1 MKQDI
6 TRIENVKQGNRS
18 TILKLIRKDSVIS
31 RADIAKLTGLTRSA
45 VSTIVSDLARLG
57 YIRDIGK
64 GESSGGKKPIL
75 VGLRKNSAYAIGI
88 ELADAS
94 HIRGVLCNLNGDIV
108 HRKEVA
114 YRNQF
119 SDILEKTA
127 AVVDGLR
134 AKVPGRRV
142 KGIGISA
149 SAIVDHSTQEITRSS
164 YFDIAGKGLVRR
176 LAERFDLPI
185 FLEADA
191 YAAAMAEKQFGVG
204 APYNH
209 LLYFNVKRGIGLGI
223 IIDGQIYYGGF
234 DGAGEI
240 GRTIIYPEP
249 KRVEY
254 SPSFHLENRLSE
266 QSIVE
271 AVHRVKGTTIPY
283 RKIIRM
289 KREGDEEIRILFN
302 QLAEYLAYAVGTIAN
317 AFNPEAIILGGRVD
331 EFGERFLSYFKNCLY
346 HILEPQFI
354 DKIQVFLSKFGSDAP
369 AFGGAVVVINKIFD
383 LEL

>member
-1 MKQDI
+1 MKPDI
-6 TRIENVKQGNRS
+6 TRIQNVKQGNRS
-18 TILKLIRKDSVIS
+18 TILKLIKQNEVIS
-31 RADIAKLTGLTRSA
+31 RADIAKQTGLTRSG
-45 VSTIVSDLARLG
+45 VGTIVSDLIKLG
-57 YIRDIGK
+57 YVWDIGE

-75 VGLRKNSAYAIGI
+75 VGIRRNSAYAIGV

-108 HRKEVA
+108 HRKEIP
-114 YRNQF
+114 YKNQF
-119 SDILEKTA
+119 PDILEKTVS
-127 AVVDGLR
+127 VVDDLQAR
-134 AKVPGRRV
+134 VPKRHV

-149 SAIVDHSTQEITRSS
+149 SAIVDHSIQEITRSS
-164 YFDIAGKGLVRR
+164 HFDIAGKGLIRL
-176 LAERFDLPI
+176 LAERFALPV

-191 YAAAMAEKQFGVG
+191 YAAAIAEKQFGIG
-204 APYNH
+204 APYDN
-209 LLYFNVKRGIGLGI
+209 LLYFNVERGIGLGI
-223 IIDGQIYYGGF
+223 IIDSKIYYGGF

-249 KRVEY
+249 MRVDY
-254 SPSFHLENRLSE
+254 PPSSYLENRLSE

-271 AVHRVKGTTIPY
+271 AVQRVKRAEIPY

-289 KREGDEEIRILFN
+289 MREGDEEIRILFN

-331 EFGERFLSYFKNCLY
+331 DFGEMFLSYFKNRLY
-346 HILEPQFI
+346 HILEPHFI
-354 DKIQVFLSKFGSDAP
+354 DKTRILLSKFGHDAP